1 MVYVPTTY
9 QISPSSCHF
18 YASSFYLCDIMSP
31 RALMI
36 NGFDFFFYSM
46 EEDRM
51 HIHVEKG
58 DNDAKF
64 WLEPNIELV
73 YNHGFTSKEIKIIT
87 KHIEEYERTI
97 KDKWNYHF
105 SKE

>member
-1 MVYVPTTY
+1 
-9 QISPSSCHF
+9 
-18 YASSFYLCDIMSP
+18 MSP
-31 RALMI
+31 RALII

>member
-1 MVYVPTTY
+1 MGNILQEVLLP
-9 QISPSSCHF
+9 
-18 YASSFYLCDIMSP
+18 L

-58 DNDAKF
+58 DCDATF
-64 WLEPNIELV
+64 WLEPSIGLV
-73 YNHGFTSKEIKIIT
+73 YNHGFTSKEIKTIT
-87 KHIEEYERTI
+87 NISMCLMCR
-97 KDKWNYHF
+97 
-105 SKE
+105 